1 MAAVTS
7 PLPRRSSWVRH
18 DGTMRTRPVLIFDGD
33 CGFCT
38 TSVGVV
44 RRLVRPRCEVVPWQH
59 ADLASLAVTEE
70 RARYEV
76 LWVTPTGR
84 VYGGAQAVAKIL
96 LSAGGAWPVAGA
108 VLTLPPVRWAAHGV
122 YRLVARHRRRLPGG
136 TPACAVPAAKTHRA

>member
-1 MAAVTS
+1 M
-7 PLPRRSSWVRH
+7 RH
-18 DGTMRTRPVLIFDGD
+18 DGGVRTRPVLIFDGD

-44 RRLVRPRCEVVPWQH
+44 RRLMRPRCEVVAWQH
-59 ADLASLAVTEE
+59 ADLASLGVTAE

-96 LSAGGAWPVAGA
+96 LNAGGVW
-108 VLTLPPVRWAAHGV
+108 
-122 YRLVARHRRRLPGG
+122 
-136 TPACAVPAAKTHRA
+136 